1 LIVGNFLIPCI
12 TLSANPARKEEADWI
27 GGKNQEYQTTNELKK
42 YCQQLREVA
51 VNDRCVK
58 KNI

>member
-1 LIVGNFLIPCI
+1 LIVGNFLIPFI
-12 TLSANPARKEEADWI
+12 TLSAGPALKEEADWI
-27 GGKNQEYQTTNELKK
+27 GGKNKEYQTTNELKQ

-51 VNDRCVK
+51 VSDRRVK